1 VLSLF
6 ILAYKGKYSPS
17 NTKKYKGDPTN
28 IIYRS
33 LWERKFMIWCDKN
46 VGVLEWGSEE
56 IVIPYVSPIDSRRH
70 RYFPD
75 FYIKVK
81 NKLGKIDKYII
92 EIKPKY
98 QVNGPK
104 PGKRKTKTYI
114 NEVKTYAVNQAKWK
128 AAEEYCLDRRWKF
141 KILTETELGV

>member
-1 VLSLF
+1 MV
-6 ILAYKGKYSPS
+6 
-17 NTKKYKGDPTN
+17 
-28 IIYRS
+28 
-33 LWERKFMIWCDKN
+33 WCDKN
-46 VGVLEWGSEE
+46 AGVLEWGSEE
-56 IVIPYVSPIDSRRH
+56 IVIPYISPIDSRRH

-81 NKLGKIDKYII
+81 NQYGKIDKYII

-128 AAEEYCLDRRWKF
+128 AAEEYCLDRRWKDSSMQTYTLTI
-141 KILTETELGV
+141 ILSLFSGKLLPLPKFDIIIRLIPEL